1 MGPDS
6 QSKEPHPADAL
17 DRGALV
23 VIMQILSLVREESG
37 LATRIRSLWSAI
49 YGVSPIIRGY
59 RKSVLS
65 LWLQKG
71 MFWVSEQRLVDQANT
86 IRRNSWM
93 TEFEKEELER
103 KVIGR

>member
-6 QSKEPHPADAL
+6 QSKDPRLAGVL
-17 DRGALV
+17 DRATSV
-23 VIMQILSLVREESG
+23 VIMRILSKWTSQENNIVMECYLLRESK
-37 LATRIRSLWSAI
+37 
-49 YGVSPIIRGY
+49 IRGY
-59 RKSVLS
+59 RKLS

-93 TEFEKEELER
+93 TELEKEELER
-103 KVIGR
+103 